1 MIISAL
7 VHDRF
12 HHVEHWDDINRV
24 IDEAIDRSL
33 PGSADAPLPAG
44 EVAQFYCAT
53 QPWTDEVLE
62 WAPDNFLQLAS
73 NPSAGYAAL
82 TWGGFLGEATM
93 ETFVSF
99 STDAPLST
107 PPRLVIDP
115 GYPHDH
121 DPRSALPLE
130 QARTALRE
138 FCRTGGARPASVTW
152 VRGDF
157 TGAILQPLPDVVA

>member
-1 MIISAL
+1 MGISAL
-7 VHDRF
+7 VHDQF
-12 HHVEHWDDINRV
+12 HHVERWEDVDCV
-24 IDEAIDRSL
+24 IDEAIARSL
-33 PGSADAPLPAG
+33 PGSADAPLPPG
-44 EVAQFYCAT
+44 EVAQFYCAA

-73 NPSAGYAAL
+73 DPSAGYAAL
-82 TWGGFLGEATM
+82 TWVGFRGEATM

-99 STDAPLST
+99 GTDAPLSA

-121 DPRSALPLE
+121 DPHSALPLE
-130 QARTALRE
+130 QARIAVRE
-138 FCRTGGARPASVTW
+138 FCRTGGARPQSVTW